1 VSSAARSADDDLPTS
16 DQVVAEFRRALGD
29 PEHRST
35 RSVVGRLLDLLRSNL
50 DQWNLEDNAR
60 GPGADDA
67 AVAETKRAI
76 DQLNAGRHR
85 IVEEI
90 DAAID
95 RAVTQDA
102 SAPLATE
109 SPAMAFDRLS
119 VLMIRIHN
127 TERAAGEEASEARGY
142 AARLPLLYLQLSD
155 LRQAIDGLIGDVREG
170 SRRFVPYQSLKL
182 YGQ

>member
-1 VSSAARSADDDLPTS
+1 VSSAAPSSDDDLPTS
-16 DQVVAEFRRALGD
+16 DQVVAEFRRALGE

-50 DQWNLEDNAR
+50 DQWDLEDDAR

-67 AVAETKRAI
+67 AVAEAKRAI
-76 DQLNAGRHR
+76 DRLNAGRHR

-95 RAVTQDA
+95 RAVTQTA
-102 SAPLATE
+102 SASLATE

-119 VLMIRIHN
+119 VLMIRIHH
-127 TERAAGEEASEARGY
+127 TERAAGEEASEAGGY
-142 AARLPLLYLQLSD
+142 AARLPLLYLQLAD
-155 LRQAIDGLIGDVREG
+155 LQQAIDGLIADVRDG
-170 SRRFVPYQSLKL
+170 TRRFVPYQSLKL

>member
-1 VSSAARSADDDLPTS
+1 MSSAASGEDLPTS
-16 DQVVAEFRRALGD
+16 EQVVAEFRRALGD

-35 RSVVGRLLDLLRSNL
+35 PSLVGRLLDLLRSNL

-67 AVAETKRAI
+67 AVAEAKRAI

-95 RAVTQDA
+95 RAVTQTA
-102 SAPLATE
+102 SAPLVTE

-119 VLMIRIHN
+119 VLVIRIDN
-127 TERAAGEEASEARGY
+127 TERAADDEAAEAGGY
-142 AARLPLLYLQLSD
+142 AARLPVLYLQLAD
-155 LRQAIDGLIGDVREG
+155 LQHAIDGLIADVRDG
-170 SRRFVPYQSLKL
+170 TRRFVPYQSLKL

>member
-1 VSSAARSADDDLPTS
+1 M
-16 DQVVAEFRRALGD
+16 VAEFRRALGE
-29 PEHRST
+29 PERRST
-35 RSVVGRLLDLLRSNL
+35 RSLVGPLLDLLRSNL
-50 DQWNLEDNAR
+50 DQWNLEDTAR
-60 GPGADDA
+60 GPGVDDA
-67 AVAETKRAI
+67 AVAEAKRAI

-95 RAVTQDA
+95 RAVTQTA

-119 VLMIRIHN
+119 VLVIRIHH
-127 TERAAGEEASEARGY
+127 TERAAGEDASEADQY
-142 AARLPLLYLQLSD
+142 AVRLPTLYRQLADLQ
-155 LRQAIDGLIGDVREG
+155 QAIDSLIADVRDG
-170 SRRFVPYQSLKL
+170 TRRFVPYQSLKL

>member
-1 VSSAARSADDDLPTS
+1 VSSAAPSSDDDLPTS
-16 DQVVAEFRRALGD
+16 DHVVAEFRRALDD

-35 RSVVGRLLDLLRSNL
+35 RSLVDRLLDLLRSNL
-50 DQWNLEDNAR
+50 DQWNLEDHAR
-60 GPGADDA
+60 GPGADDGT
-67 AVAETKRAI
+67 VAEAKRAI

-95 RAVTQDA
+95 RAVAQTA
-102 SAPLATE
+102 SASLATE

-119 VLMIRIHN
+119 VLMIRIHY
-127 TERAAGEEASEARGY
+127 TERAAGEEASEAGGY
-142 AARLPLLYLQLSD
+142 AARLPLLYLQLAD
-155 LRQAIDGLIGDVREG
+155 LQQAIDGLIADVRDG
-170 SRRFVPYQSLKL
+170 TRRFVPYQSLKL

>member
-1 VSSAARSADDDLPTS
+1 M
-16 DQVVAEFRRALGD
+16 VAEFRRALGE

-35 RSVVGRLLDLLRSNL
+35 RSLVGRLLDLLRSNL
-50 DQWNLEDNAR
+50 DQWNLEDTAR
-60 GPGADDA
+60 GPVADDA
-67 AVAETKRAI
+67 AVADTKRAI

-95 RAVTQDA
+95 RAVTQTA

-119 VLMIRIHN
+119 VLVIRIHH
-127 TERAAGEEASEARGY
+127 TERAAGEDASEADLY
-142 AARLPLLYLQLSD
+142 ASRLPTLYRQLADLQ
-155 LRQAIDGLIGDVREG
+155 QALDGLIADVRDG
-170 SRRFVPYQSLKL
+170 TRRFVPYQSLKL